1 MAEVFEISVDAGF
14 SAAHA
19 LAGHAG
25 DCSRLHGHTFGV
37 TAFVRCVRL
46 DDMGMGVDFLRVR
59 DSMGEILS
67 VLDHRNLNEL
77 PAFSGEN
84 PTAENLA
91 RHVFRELAARL
102 NGPGVA
108 VSRVRVS
115 EGPGMAV
122 TFWEE

>member
-1 MAEVFEISVDAGF
+1 MAEVFEISVDAEF

-25 DCSRLHGHTFGV
+25 DCARLHGHTFGV